1 MIGLERYTEKNSLV
15 LALFVTNPKSKDIKD
30 MNTNDN
36 ITGELN
42 LILENIDSPFTK
54 FDTYTKLYLNYGFYQ
69 FYTYDNSIAY
79 L

>member
-1 MIGLERYTEKNSLV
+1 
-15 LALFVTNPKSKDIKD
+15 